1 MTRTIEDLIPDYLRG
16 LPVYVP
22 GKPIEEVERELKIH
36 AVKLASNE
44 NPLGPSPMAMA
55 AARAVL
61 GESNRYPDG
70 GTKLLRQKLA
80 EKRGVSAEEIF
91 IGLGSSEIID
101 LAARVLL
108 RAGLQGLTSEGT
120 YAPFSVAIRAS
131 GAELVLAPQREFA
144 FDLDAIAKA
153 ITPKTGV
160 IYLANPN
167 NPTGSAFG
175 REEFEEFLAAVPD
188 GVLVVLDE
196 AYIHYAVS
204 MGLRDSEEAYRKRK
218 NLLILRTFSKVYGLA
233 GLRIGYAI
241 GRPELLTAMNKL
253 RTPFNTSG
261 VAQAAALAA
270 LDDKEHVTRC
280 IETNATERKRLSE
293 GLAKVGFRPV
303 ASEANFVF
311 MVVGPEAK
319 DLSDELLQMCVI
331 VRPLGWM
338 GFPEAMRISVGTAE
352 ENDKCLSAM
361 ARVLKGKG
369 GDALKRAPTQTNKGE
384 LAAR

>member
-1 MTRTIEDLIPDYLRG
+1 MTRTIEDLIPDYIRG

-44 NPLGPSPMAMA
+44 NPLGPSPKAIE

-70 GTKLLRQKLA
+70 GTHWLRQTLA
-80 EKRGVSAEEIF
+80 ERRGVTQEEIF
-91 IGLGSSEIID
+91 VGLGSSEIID
-101 LAARVLL
+101 LASRVLL
-108 RAGLQGLTSEGT
+108 RAGLQGLTSEGS

-131 GAELVLAPQREFA
+131 GAELVLVPQRNFV
-144 FDLDAIAKA
+144 FDLQAMAKA
-153 ITPKTGV
+153 ITPKTGL

-167 NPTGSAFG
+167 NPTGTAFTT
-175 REEFEEFLAAVPD
+175 REFEEFLSAVPD
-188 GVLVVLDE
+188 GVLVVVDE
-196 AYIHYAVS
+196 AYIDYAVS
-204 MGLRDSEEAYRKRK
+204 VDLRQSVDAYRKRE

-233 GLRIGYAI
+233 GLRIGYGI
-241 GRPELLTAMNKL
+241 GRPELLSAMNKL

-270 LDDKEHVTRC
+270 LDDKEHVKRC
-280 IETNATERKRLSE
+280 IETNAVERKRLHD
-293 GLAKVGFRPV
+293 GLTKLGLRPV
-303 ASEANFVF
+303 PSEANFVF
-311 MVVGPEAK
+311 MVLGLEAK
-319 DLSDELLQMCVI
+319 AISDELLHMGVI

-338 GFPEAMRISVGTAE
+338 GFPEAIRVSVGTAE
-352 ENDKCLSAM
+352 ENQTFLA
-361 ARVLKGKG
+361 ALGQVLAKRTGKS
-369 GDALKRAPTQTNKGE
+369 E